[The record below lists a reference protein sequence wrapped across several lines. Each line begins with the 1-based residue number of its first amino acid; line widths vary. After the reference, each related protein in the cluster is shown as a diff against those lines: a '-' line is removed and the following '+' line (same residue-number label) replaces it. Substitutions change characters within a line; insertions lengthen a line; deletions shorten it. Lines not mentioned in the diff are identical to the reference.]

1 MNYRNV
7 KELDVRTNGF
17 PLIVN
22 REDVTLTAI
31 SAAKLKRLW
40 IYSVKLHT
48 SGTNIFVLAYDT

>member
-17 PLIVN
+17 ALIVN

-31 SAAKLKRLW
+31 SAAKLKRL
-40 IYSVKLHT
+40 
-48 SGTNIFVLAYDT
+48 